1 MTALLATT
9 AAAVFGCAD
18 FLGGV
23 ASRKASAL
31 SVSAVSQAVS
41 LLLLLPAL
49 FLFPAESVTARDIG
63 LGALGGLFG
72 GLGVAALYAGLAA
85 GRMGV
90 VTPITAALAASIPA
104 ALDFAMGTSPRVLGV
119 VGLVLAV
126 VAIVV
131 VSTSRHGAEKTSM
144 RALGLSVLAG
154 TMFASF
160 FIVISFT
167 EPASGLWPLLGARL
181 ASVPFLT
188 ALALL
193 RGGGLKIPRQALLA
207 TLGAGV
213 LDMAANVA
221 LLAALRSGPLAVASV
236 LSSLYPVATVLLAR
250 FVLGE
255 HMSRTQ
261 RAGIALAM
269 VAVVLASLG

>member
-1 MTALLATT
+1 VTALLATT

-41 LLLLLPAL
+41 LLLLIPAL
-49 FLFPAESVTARDIG
+49 LLFPAESVTARDIG

-104 ALDFAMGTSPRVLGV
+104 AVDFAMGTSPRVLGV

-126 VAIVV
+126 VAIII

-154 TMFASF
+154 TMFAGF

-167 EPASGLWPLLGARL
+167 DPASGLWPLLGARL

-188 ALALL
+188 VLALVRGAGL
-193 RGGGLKIPRQALLA
+193 RIPREALPA

-221 LLAALRSGPLAVASV
+221 LLAAVRSGPLAVASV
-236 LSSLYPVATVLLAR
+236 LASLYPVATVLLAR

-261 RAGIALAM
+261 RVGIALAM
-269 VAVVLASLG
+269 LAVILASLG

>member
-1 MTALLATT
+1 MTAILATT

-104 ALDFAMGTSPRVLGV
+104 ALDFAMGASPRVLGV

-154 TMFASF
+154 TMFAGF
-160 FIVISFT
+160 FILISFT
-167 EPASGLWPLLGARL
+167 DPASGLWPLLGARL

-188 ALALL
+188 VLALVRGAGL
-193 RGGGLKIPRQALLA
+193 RIPREALPA

-221 LLAALRSGPLAVASV
+221 LLAAVRSGPLAVASV
-236 LSSLYPVATVLLAR
+236 LASLYPVATVLLAR

-261 RAGIALAM
+261 RVGIALAM

>member
-31 SVSAVSQAVS
+31 SVSALSQMVS
-41 LLLLLPAL
+41 LLLLVPAL
-49 FLFPAESVTARDIG
+49 FLFPAESVTARDVG
-63 LGALGGLFG
+63 LGALAGLFG

-104 ALDFAMGTSPRVLGV
+104 ALDFAMGTSPSVLGV

-126 VAIVV
+126 IAIIV
-131 VSTSRHGAEKTSM
+131 VSTSRHGDERTSM

-154 TMFASF
+154 TMFALF
-160 FIVISFT
+160 LIVISFT
-167 EPASGLWPLLGARL
+167 DPGSGLWPLLGARL
-181 ASVPFLT
+181 ASVPFLVV
-188 ALALL
+188 LALV
-193 RGGGLKIPRQALLA
+193 RGAGLTVPRDVLPA
-207 TLGAGV
+207 TIGAGV
-213 LDMAANVA
+213 LDMVANVA

-236 LSSLYPVATVLLAR
+236 LASLYPVATVLLAR

-255 HMSRTQ
+255 HMSRIQ
-261 RAGIALAM
+261 RAGIAIAM